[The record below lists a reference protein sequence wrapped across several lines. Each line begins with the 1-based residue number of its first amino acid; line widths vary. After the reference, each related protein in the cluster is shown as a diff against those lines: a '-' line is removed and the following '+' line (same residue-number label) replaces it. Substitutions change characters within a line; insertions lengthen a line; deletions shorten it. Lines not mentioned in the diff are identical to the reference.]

1 MVGRQPGSGLGLA
14 RWRSGRATRFR
25 TTAAFRTRSR
35 ADVGCVH
42 AVRSGA
48 DLTRWT
54 NMGRR
59 SAAAS
64 SRGCTRT
71 IVGRAT
77 ARGAAWADVGLAL
90 TGTEC
95 VRATTRTFM
104 GGAEAGCSAT
114 RGAAACTVVGPA
126 DSVRCAR
133 ARRAGRAGTI
143 VVGPGPGRPVV
154 GCSRE
159 HVEACHARALM
170 GGARRSY
177 TERTAVRGSI
187 VGRACSPVMGS
198 LEEPRTRGAGSA
210 IVVCPVGGTAASS
223 TVNTCRTAARS
234 CCGPI
239 VVAAGRVTGPA

>member
-1 MVGRQPGSGLGLA
+1 MVGRQPGSGLGRA

-25 TTAAFRTRSR
+25 TTAPSRTARSR
-35 ADVGCVH
+35 ADVGCAH
-42 AVRSGA
+42 AIRSCAGV
-48 DLTRWT
+48 TCWT

-59 SAAAS
+59 STAAS
-64 SRGCTRT
+64 SRGCARA
-71 IVGRAT
+71 IVGRVT
-77 ARGAAWADVGLAL
+77 ACGASRADVGLAL

-133 ARRAGRAGTI
+133 ARRAGRAGTL

-159 HVEACHARALM
+159 HVEACRARALM
-170 GGARRSY
+170 GGACSGR
-177 TERTAVRGSI
+177 TEHTTLRGSTVGSACSPI
-187 VGRACSPVMGS
+187 MGNVEEGRAC
-198 LEEPRTRGAGSA
+198 GAGSA
-210 IVVCPVGGTAASS
+210 VVVRAICCAAASS
-223 TVNTCRTAARS
+223 TSSATAARV

-239 VVAAGRVTGPA
+239 VVAARRVSRPA